1 MIIRIKS
8 INGWDASLID
18 NSGTGLPMESRS
30 PEWCI
35 CPQITRTLGQRAS
48 CQIRKIVGCACTG
61 NAGSVFPATVG
72 KRSRHASRHV
82 RDARAEMHA
91 GVANWRFPLSSRE
104 KHSRHSWRMR
114 NPQFYVSGKKS
125 IETAKSYRV
134 YTLFHKQGKSF
145 PKLPLH
151 SKCLFRKPSVWLTKT
166 CKYYNEVTV
175 SVIACQITCVSIVYS
190 NKTTKLCVTSLC
202 EGNSLMTGEF
212 PAQRA
217 SNAENV
223 STWWRHH
230 INLVST
236 FLADILY
243 PNVIGFCQSWK
254 LWKKLLSC
262 YQYSSDLSIWRYS
275 IM

>member
-1 MIIRIKS
+1 MPGAFSPPPWVSDPDMHHGTCVTLVPKCMP
-8 INGWDASLID
+8 GSLTC
-18 NSGTGLPMESRS
+18 GFLWGRGKTFP
-30 PEWCI
+30 
-35 CPQITRTLGQRAS
+35 
-48 CQIRKIVGCACTG
+48 
-61 NAGSVFPATVG
+61 VFLAHG
-72 KRSRHASRHV
+72 
-82 RDARAEMHA
+82 
-91 GVANWRFPLSSRE
+91 
-104 KHSRHSWRMR
+104 

-134 YTLFHKQGKSF
+134 YTLFHKQRKTF
-145 PKLPLH
+145 PKLPLN
-151 SKCLFRKPSVWLTKT
+151 SKCLFRKPSVWLTKI
-166 CKYYNEVTV
+166 CKHYNDVTV

-190 NKTTKLCVTSLC
+190 NKTAKLRVTSLC

-230 INLVST
+230 INLVSN

-254 LWKKLLSC
+254 LWKK
-262 YQYSSDLSIWRYS
+262 IA
-275 IM
+275 